1 MVINIAMIIVV
12 LVVLVIVITI
22 MSVAVF
28 PSGCA
33 SLASPPSLCCAVD
46 IAMAAASPADSST
59 GSASRG
65 ACQPATGDRGTS
77 AAATTPGA
85 PPGLLP
91 LYPPPGEAADFTVAS
106 FIRTMDLHHASGAFI
121 TLQEAFAQAAEEI
134 TQYHRSHGFPVR
146 LTNHTGADVPRRM
159 SNQNHDYVDMGN
171 WTGSV
176 LMYSLLFDHDLIR
189 IFDTT
194 GVREAVYRNWG
205 SDRQRSGKGQDNA
218 RTNLLEA
225 ILTVM
230 GHDNARRTQLAWN
243 LVWRYALRHPHM
255 KRQQLLEMSKDD
267 KSKDLYG
274 DDDALADKI
283 LAEFDRDYDGYV
295 SVNLAK
301 LFPTV
306 RQTGETPDYYT
317 ICDLTGCSS
326 KNSTLKNLYWSAA
339 ERFRTLYSAD
349 STVQIV
355 Q

>member
-1 MVINIAMIIVV
+1 
-12 LVVLVIVITI
+12 
-22 MSVAVF
+22 
-28 PSGCA
+28 
-33 SLASPPSLCCAVD
+33 
-46 IAMAAASPADSST
+46 MAAASPADSST

-65 ACQPATGDRGTS
+65 ASQPATGDRGTS
-77 AAATTPGA
+77 A
-85 PPGLLP
+85 
-91 LYPPPGEAADFTVAS
+91 AADFTVAS

-134 TQYHRSHGFPVR
+134 TQYHLSHGFPVR
-146 LTNHTGADVPRRM
+146 LTTHTGADVPRRM

-306 RQTGETPDYYT
+306 RQTRETPDYYT

>member
-1 MVINIAMIIVV
+1 MDGWMACRQTDKQTMDGWMDG
-12 LVVLVIVITI
+12 
-22 MSVAVF
+22 MSSAAYHHYSGRPAAVCR
-28 PSGCA
+28 G
-33 SLASPPSLCCAVD
+33 LASTAYHHRFRSRF
-46 IAMAAASPADSST
+46 DSSHF
-59 GSASRG
+59 SWVSERI
-65 ACQPATGDRGTS
+65 
-77 AAATTPGA
+77 A
-85 PPGLLP
+85 PHVLHLP
-91 LYPPPGEAADFTVAS
+91 NIVSLVQ

-134 TQYHRSHGFPVR
+134 TQYHLSHGFPVR
-146 LTNHTGADVPRRM
+146 LTTHTGADVPRRM

-230 GHDNARRTQLAWN
+230 GHDNARRTQLAWK

-306 RQTGETPDYYT
+306 RQTRETPDYYT

>member
-1 MVINIAMIIVV
+1 MVITTVIIIVV
-12 LVVLVIVITI
+12 LVVVVIVITI

-33 SLASPPSLCCAVD
+33 SLASPPSLCCAAD
-46 IAMAAASPADSST
+46 GPMAAASPADSST

-65 ACQPATGDRGTS
+65 ASQPATGDRGTS
-77 AAATTPGA
+77 A
-85 PPGLLP
+85 
-91 LYPPPGEAADFTVAS
+91 AADFTVAS

-134 TQYHRSHGFPVR
+134 TQYHLSHGFPVR
-146 LTNHTGADVPRRM
+146 LTTHTGADVPRRM

-230 GHDNARRTQLAWN
+230 GHDNARRTQLAWK

-306 RQTGETPDYYT
+306 RLTGETPDYST
-317 ICDLTGCSS
+317 ICELTGCSS

>member
-1 MVINIAMIIVV
+1 MLHLPNIVS
-12 LVVLVIVITI
+12 LV
-22 MSVAVF
+22 
-28 PSGCA
+28 
-33 SLASPPSLCCAVD
+33 
-46 IAMAAASPADSST
+46 
-59 GSASRG
+59 
-65 ACQPATGDRGTS
+65 Q
-77 AAATTPGA
+77 
-85 PPGLLP
+85 
-91 LYPPPGEAADFTVAS
+91 